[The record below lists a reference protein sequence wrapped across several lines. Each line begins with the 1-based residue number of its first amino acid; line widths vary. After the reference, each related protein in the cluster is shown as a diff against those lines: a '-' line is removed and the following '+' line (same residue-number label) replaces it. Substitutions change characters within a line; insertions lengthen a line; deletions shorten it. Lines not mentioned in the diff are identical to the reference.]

1 MIKIVCMKKSLL
13 FAVILLLS
21 VIMLLN
27 FACSKS
33 SYNASGGGTPPENP
47 IYMRGSVFSV
57 PNLTISAG
65 SKVTW
70 VNDDNMIHTVTANDA
85 SFNSGD
91 INPGS
96 SFSYTFNTVGTYN
109 YYCMHHAG
117 MTAVVTIVTR

>member
-1 MIKIVCMKKSLL
+1 MKKSIHL
-13 FAVILLLS
+13 AVILLFS
-21 VIMLLN
+21 GIMFLN
-27 FACSKS
+27 SSCSKS

-47 IYMRGSVFSV
+47 VYMRGSVFSV

-70 VNDDNMIHTVTANDA
+70 INDDNMVHTVTANDA
-85 SFNSGD
+85 SFSSGD

-109 YYCMHHAG
+109 YYCTHHAG
-117 MTAVVTIVTR
+117 MTAVVTVLTR

>member
-1 MIKIVCMKKSLL
+1 MKKSLL
-13 FAVILLLS
+13 IAVILLLS

-33 SYNASGGGTPPENP
+33 SYNGSGGDTPPENP
-47 IYMRGSVFSV
+47 VYMRGSVFSV

-70 VNDDNMIHTVTANDA
+70 INDDNMVHTATANDA

-91 INPGS
+91 MNPGT
-96 SFSYTFNTVGTYN
+96 SFSFTFNTVGTYN
-109 YYCMHHAG
+109 YHCTHHTG
-117 MTAVVTIVTR
+117 MTAVVTVLTR